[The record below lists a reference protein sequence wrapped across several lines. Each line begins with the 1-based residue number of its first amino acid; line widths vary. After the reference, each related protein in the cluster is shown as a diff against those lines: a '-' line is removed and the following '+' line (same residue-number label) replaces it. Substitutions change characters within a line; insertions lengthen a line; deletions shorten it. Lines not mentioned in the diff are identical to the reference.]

1 MTMTRKEQLAIINRA
16 FAAMDGPQDGFSTV
30 RDKLFAMNKES
41 ERKHRRFMGRAS
53 GLPVSAA
60 AKLFTAQHVA
70 QALLTPDRYTV
81 DDVTYIRLECLYA
94 QAYARRF
101 RAELL
106 AAWEAVGLTPEQVL
120 APDYAE
126 LMP

>member
-1 MTMTRKEQLAIINRA
+1 MTRKEQMAIINRA

-30 RDKLFAMNKES
+30 RDKLFAMNKAD
-41 ERKHRRFMGRAS
+41 ERKHRRFRDCAS
-53 GLPVSAA
+53 GLPVGAA
-60 AKLFTAQHVA
+60 AKLFTVQHIA

-81 DDVTYIRLECLYA
+81 DDVTDTRLEMLYA

-101 RAELL
+101 RAEFL

-120 APDYAE
+120 APDYVE
-126 LMP
+126 LMA

>member
-1 MTMTRKEQLAIINRA
+1 MTRKEQLAIINRA

-41 ERKHRRFMGRAS
+41 ERKHRRFTVCAS
-53 GLPVSAA
+53 NLPVSAA
-60 AKLFTAQHVA
+60 AKLFTAQRIA
-70 QALLTPDRYTV
+70 QALLEPDRFTV